1 MNIVSRI
8 TNAPTPII
16 AIGEERKAEV
26 GELSSIIIGCK
37 SEREPPI
44 KK

>member
-16 AIGEERKAEV
+16 AIGEERKAV
-26 GELSSIIIGCK
+26 AVELSSIITGCK
-37 SEREPPI
+37 SERDPPI